1 MSKTLE
7 GQKRWQQ
14 NLMPNYGTPNLV
26 LAKGQGATVWDVDGK
41 EYVDFL
47 AGIAV
52 NIVGHAHPYLV
63 ETVTK
68 QMQTLG
74 HTSNFAAHEPGLRLA
89 ERLLELTGRDG
100 KVFFCNSGAEANES
114 GIKVARK
121 TGRTG
126 LIALNGS
133 FHGRTM
139 GALSMTG
146 QPKKQDPFRPLL
158 PDAIFVAPN
167 DIDELNKTVTNE
179 TSAFW
184 YEPISGEGGVLPL
197 THDYLVA
204 AEKVCKATGTLLVDD
219 EVQTGIARTGTM
231 FAYQQVGIEPD
242 VLLLAKGLGGGI
254 PIGACIAFGEYADL
268 LEPGSHGSTFGGN
281 AVSCAAGNAVLD
293 LIEKEDLLT
302 RAKYIGEVFQDRLGA
317 LDAVK
322 QVRGT
327 GAMQGVVFHEEIAAK
342 VEARGRELGVIT
354 NVPLPNVLRLVPPL
368 AVTDSELEKGI
379 TLLSQAIQDSANL

>member
-26 LAKGQGATVWDVDGK
+26 LTKGQGATVWDVDGK

-63 ETVTK
+63 EAVTK

-368 AVTDSELEKGI
+368 AITDSELEKGI

>member
-1 MSKTLE
+1 MQT
-7 GQKRWQQ
+7 
-14 NLMPNYGTPNLV
+14 YGTPKIV
-26 LAKGQGATVWDVDGK
+26 LAKGKGATVWDVDGK

-63 ETVTK
+63 EAVTK

-89 ERLLELTGRDG
+89 ERILELTGRDG
-100 KVFFCNSGAEANES
+100 KVFFCNSGAEANET
-114 GIKVARK
+114 GIKVARRI
-121 TGRTG
+121 GREG
-126 LIALNGS
+126 LIGLRGS

-139 GALSMTG
+139 GVLSITG
-146 QPKKQDPFRPLL
+146 QPKKQDPFKPLL
-158 PDAIFVAPN
+158 PDAIIIPPN
-167 DIDELNKTVTNE
+167 DIEELNKTITNQ

-197 THDYLVA
+197 TEEYLLA
-204 AEKVCKATGTLLVDD
+204 AQKACKATGTLLVDD

-231 FAYQQVGIEPD
+231 FAYQQMGLEPD

-254 PIGACIAFGEYADL
+254 PIGACVAFGEYKDL
-268 LEPGSHGSTFGGN
+268 LEPGSHGATFGGN
-281 AVSCAAGNAVLD
+281 PVSCAAGNAVLD

-302 RAKYIGEVFQDRLGA
+302 RAKHIGQQLQDRLGA

-322 QVRGT
+322 EVRGT
-327 GAMQGVVFHEEIAAK
+327 GAMQGVVFNGDIAVA

-368 AVTDSELEKGI
+368 AISDAELDRGI
-379 TLLSQAIQDSANL
+379 TRLCQAIEDSAK

>member
-26 LAKGQGATVWDVDGK
+26 LTKGQGATVWDVDGK

-368 AVTDSELEKGI
+368 AITDSELEKGI

>member
-1 MSKTLE
+1 MSNSSE

-14 NLMPNYGTPNLV
+14 SLMNNYGTPKVV
-26 LAKGQGATVWDVDGK
+26 LAKGQGATLWDVDGK

-63 ETVTK
+63 EAVTK

-89 ERLLELTGRDG
+89 ERILDLAGRPG
-100 KVFFCNSGAEANES
+100 KVFFCNSGAEANET

-126 LIALNGS
+126 LIGLRGS

-139 GALSMTG
+139 GVLSITG
-146 QPKKQDPFRPLL
+146 QAKKQDPFKPLL
-158 PDAIFVAPN
+158 PDGIIIAPN
-167 DIDELNKTVTNE
+167 DIEELNRTVTDQ

-197 THDYLVA
+197 TEEYLLA
-204 AEKVCKATGTLLVDD
+204 AQKACKATGTLLVDD

-231 FAYQQVGIEPD
+231 FAYQQMGLEPD

-254 PIGACIAFGEYADL
+254 PIGACVAFGEYADL
-268 LEPGSHGSTFGGN
+268 LDPGSHGATFGGN
-281 AVSCAAGNAVLD
+281 PVSCAAGNAVLD

-302 RAKYIGEVFQDRLGA
+302 RAKHIGEVLQTRLSALGA
-317 LDAVK
+317 VEK
-322 QVRGT
+322 VRGT
-327 GAMQGVVFHEEIAAK
+327 GAMQGVVFNQDIATE

-354 NVPLPNVLRLVPPL
+354 NTPLPNVIRLVPPL
-368 AVTDSELEKGI
+368 AITDEELERGI
-379 TLLSQAIQDSANL
+379 TRLSQAIEDCSK

>member
-1 MSKTLE
+1 MTLTSD
-7 GQKRWQQ
+7 GQKRYEKSI
-14 NLMPNYGTPNLV
+14 MPNYGTPQVV

-63 ETVTK
+63 EAVTK
-68 QMQTLG
+68 QLSTLG
-74 HTSNFAAHEPGLRLA
+74 HVSNFATTEPSIRLA
-89 ERLLELTGRDG
+89 ERILEATGRDG
-100 KVFFCNSGAEANES
+100 KVFFCNSGTEANET

-126 LIALNGS
+126 LVALEGS

-139 GALSMTG
+139 GSLSLTG

-158 PDAIFVAPN
+158 PDAIIIPAN
-167 DIDELNKTVTNE
+167 DVETLNKTITKDI
-179 TSAFW
+179 SALWF
-184 YEPISGEGGVLPL
+184 EPISGEGGVLPL
-197 THDYLVA
+197 THEFLTA
-204 AEKVCKATGTLLVDD
+204 SEKVCKETGALLVVD

-231 FAYQQVGIEPD
+231 FAYQQSGIEPD

-254 PIGACIAFGEYADL
+254 PIGACVAFGEYADL
-268 LEPGSHGSTFGGN
+268 LDKGSHGATFGGN
-281 AVSCAAGNAVLD
+281 PVSCAAGNAILD

-302 RAKYIGEVFQDRLGA
+302 RAKHVGEVLQTRLGA

-322 QVRGT
+322 EVRGS
-327 GAMQGVVFHEEIAAK
+327 GAMQGVVFHEDIAAA

-354 NVPLPNVLRLVPPL
+354 NFPLPNVMRLVPP
-368 AVTDSELEKGI
+368 VSISDKELNTGI
-379 TLLSQAIQDSANL
+379 DRLSQAIVDSSK

>member
-1 MSKTLE
+1 MSNTLE

-63 ETVTK
+63 EAVTK

-368 AVTDSELEKGI
+368 AITDSELEKGI

>member
-7 GQKRWQQ
+7 SQKRWQQ

-63 ETVTK
+63 EAVTK

-158 PDAIFVAPN
+158 PDAVFVAPN
-167 DIDELNKTVTNE
+167 DIDELNKTVTSE

-368 AVTDSELEKGI
+368 AITDSELEKGI